1 MSKSCGGGSS
11 SLESGCDKKDYEDG
25 LVNRISDLKQL
36 SENIEKRLPLGLM
49 PLQLES
55 AIRKYNSVQTVLNN
69 AVDIIYGKFDIIN
82 THIDNVLK

>member
-1 MSKSCGGGSS
+1 M
-11 SLESGCDKKDYEDG
+11 EAQHAEDR

-49 PLQLES
+49 PPQLES

-69 AVDIIYGKFDIIN
+69 AVGIIYGKFDIIN

>member
-1 MSKSCGGGSS
+1 M
-11 SLESGCDKKDYEDG
+11 EAQHAEDG

-36 SENIEKRLPLGLM
+36 SENIEKLPLGLM

-69 AVDIIYGKFDIIN
+69 AVGIIYGKFDIIN